1 MVTALIIFF
10 IVVGIAW
17 HFSQKKKSLQKDNIL
32 NENEIYPEIKISI
45 TTESNYSNN
54 KNYEQYENIDDIS
67 YKKYPF
73 KKYLLQIHFWIRHL
87 NS

>member
-32 NENEIYPEIKISI
+32 NENEIYPELTS
-45 TTESNYSNN
+45 S
-54 KNYEQYENIDDIS
+54 
-67 YKKYPF
+67 PA
-73 KKYLLQIHFWIRHL
+73 
-87 NS
+87 